1 MATAHLQENLDNYMQ
16 EKIKKASLHKVGWS
30 SREDI
35 SHRKD
40 MVICQFK
47 KCGIPVT
54 IYGSEDSEIKIVGIE
69 DYQVG
74 ESEEEATDDDNDPF
88 EELHD

>member
-1 MATAHLQENLDNYMQ
+1 MWWCPQQQPVYVVQPVDVVFNALFKAAIDKMATAHLQENLDNYMQ

-40 MVICQFK
+40 MVIC
-47 KCGIPVT
+47 
-54 IYGSEDSEIKIVGIE
+54 
-69 DYQVG
+69 
-74 ESEEEATDDDNDPF
+74 
-88 EELHD
+88 